1 MKNAIV
7 EELGKS
13 LVRHVRDRAIAS
25 IDVAASARARG
36 PTATR
41 WAELRGSAASSN
53 EVIHR
58 MTPEIVDATLFFLLM
73 AIGEGALPL
82 CLKEAD
88 GTHVDP
94 SDLGGSEL
102 AGMYLGDKGWPRQ
115 YSTERL
121 SEH

>member
-1 MKNAIV
+1 
-7 EELGKS
+7 
-13 LVRHVRDRAIAS
+13 
-25 IDVAASARARG
+25 
-36 PTATR
+36 
-41 WAELRGSAASSN
+41 
-53 EVIHR
+53 

-82 CLKEAD
+82 SFKEGD

-102 AGMYLGDKGWPRQ
+102 AGMYLGDTGWPRQ

-121 SEH
+121 SERAGPG